1 MMAVNGHFSPLQNCL
16 RITLIPS
23 AFPPR
28 QNNMFLVAQ
37 TMWKTILYTGNVDTC
52 TSLYKEENV
61 DTSIY
66 QETYCPGNV
75 DTSLN
80 RDDNVDTS
88 KY

>member
-1 MMAVNGHFSPLQNCL
+1 
-16 RITLIPS
+16 
-23 AFPPR
+23 
-28 QNNMFLVAQ
+28 
-37 TMWKTILYTGNVDTC
+37 MWKTILYTGNVDTC
-52 TSLYKEENV
+52 TSLYREDNV

-88 KY
+88 KYWDTGCLENVDTFLYSDGNVDTSIHVY